1 METPGRR
8 ARIGIDSFSFHRW
21 FGETNQWEKPV
32 EERWTTLDLLDHAV
46 PLGIEALSLQTVH
59 LRDSSAPNLSC
70 ISRQLTDMGA
80 ECILAWGH
88 RNGLEDGRS
97 KDKLKNAMESMDVAL
112 ALGCRVMRVVCG
124 DQYSWTGD
132 PAARHERLATLRG
145 PLTTIAKQAEQLD
158 LVVAVENHADAT
170 AAEIARLVASVDSAH
185 LGTCF
190 DAGNA
195 ARVGEDLLEA
205 VAATRPYCVMAH
217 LRDLKL
223 QDASRGDP
231 TGWWPAWR

>member
-1 METPGRR
+1 
-8 ARIGIDSFSFHRW
+8 
-21 FGETNQWEKPV
+21 
-32 EERWTTLDLLDHAV
+32 
-46 PLGIEALSLQTVH
+46 
-59 LRDSSAPNLSC
+59 
-70 ISRQLTDMGA
+70 
-80 ECILAWGH
+80 
-88 RNGLEDGRS
+88 
-97 KDKLKNAMESMDVAL
+97 MDVAL

-132 PAARHERLATLRG
+132 PAARHERLANLRG

-170 AAEIARLVASVDSAH
+170 ATEIADLVASVDSTH

-195 ARVGEDLLEA
+195 ARVGEDLLQA
-205 VAATRPYCVMAH
+205 VAATRPFCVMAH

-223 QDASRGDP
+223 QEASRGDP
-231 TGWWPAWR
+231 TGWWPCVALGQGDLGIPSVLEALAGAGRCRAWLVETSNLWPGGYEPEIVQTSLAYLRHWFAGLDATIVG